1 MVRAII
7 QQKVD
12 ILKKGMKALNQV
24 LVLVVAM
31 VIFRQTLVDQEDL
44 SCTPRTKCRN
54 SDSPLPDCA
63 SVHNGLCRRA
73 GAAAVGA
80 RCASPQVGFGGGE
93 AQVGARDTG
102 GDSSRPRLR
111 HRGRVGDAEL
121 EKLKIFLSIIPE
133 MLVNNPKGVR
143 RLLTPPLL
151 LPGASVRPIR
161 VRARAAAFIDSG
173 AGAGAPRRSAR
184 RVVRQSRRRVR
195 SIPYQCVC
203 RCAA

>member
-80 RCASPQVGFGGGE
+80 RCASPQVGFGGG
-93 AQVGARDTG
+93 ARDTG

-121 EKLKIFLSIIPE
+121 EKL
-133 MLVNNPKGVR
+133 
-143 RLLTPPLL
+143 
-151 LPGASVRPIR
+151 
-161 VRARAAAFIDSG
+161 
-173 AGAGAPRRSAR
+173 
-184 RVVRQSRRRVR
+184 
-195 SIPYQCVC
+195 
-203 RCAA
+203 